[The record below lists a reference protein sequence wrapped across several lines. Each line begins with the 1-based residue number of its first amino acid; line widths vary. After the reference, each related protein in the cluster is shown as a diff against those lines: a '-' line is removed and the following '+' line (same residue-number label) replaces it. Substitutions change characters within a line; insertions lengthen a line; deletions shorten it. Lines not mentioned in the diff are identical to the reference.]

1 MAIKLEREYRDIE
14 LSDFQFNKDQYIV
27 EGYAAIFDKPYVI
40 FTDEDGNDYYEIIS
54 SKAFANTDMSDII
67 FLYNHEGMVFA
78 RNTNDTLDVIVDDI
92 GLFTRTNLVSTQASH
107 GMFEAID
114 TGLVTKMSWAFTV
127 RADEYDRKT
136 RTRTI
141 TDVRKIFDV
150 SAVALPANPATNI
163 SSISARSF
171 INGVI
176 AKEEAERLL
185 RANDIKKIQLKL
197 KLGGNS

>member
-1 MAIKLEREYRDIE
+1 M
-14 LSDFQFNKDQYIV
+14 
-27 EGYAAIFDKPYVI
+27 
-40 FTDEDGNDYYEIIS
+40 
-54 SKAFANTDMSDII
+54 
-67 FLYNHEGMVFA
+67 
-78 RNTNDTLDVIVDDI
+78 
-92 GLFTRTNLVSTQASH
+92 LFRSQASH